1 MRIANIN
8 RELRCKIMDYKDSLL
23 LPNTAFPMRGNLP
36 QNEPERY
43 KLWDENRVYDRMKDN
58 RKGVSSFTLHDGPPY
73 ANGHIHIGHA
83 LNKILKD
90 IIIKYHYF
98 NGKSVR
104 YVPGWDCHGLPIE
117 QKVEEKI
124 GTTKKKELAKS
135 KIRELCREHASR
147 FIDIQREE
155 FKRLGVI
162 GDWNNPYLTMDFKF
176 EANIYRELCAIANQ
190 GLLVQRSKPVYWS
203 WAAQTALAE
212 AEVEY
217 EDKTSPSIFVAF
229 KHEELDASVIIW
241 TTTPWTLP
249 ANSGISL
256 NAEEEY
262 ILTSDKFI
270 VAKKLYNSLIKQEV
284 IKGEIINSI
293 NPKDLEN
300 SYAINPLNGR
310 KSKIILGEHVAVDA
324 GTGAVHTAPG
334 HGEDDYK
341 VGLKYGLEVLMP
353 VDAEGKYDETIIRER
368 LFYNTDKYLGVHVFK
383 ANALILE
390 ELGEALLKHEDIRHS
405 YPHCWRT
412 HKPIIFRATK
422 QWFISI
428 DDEYGVEQKTLRE
441 NALKVVEEIDF
452 YPEWGRNRLKAMLEG
467 RPDWCISRQRDWGVP
482 IAFFRNKKTDEII
495 FDEKVL
501 NYIAMVFEMKGCDAW
516 YDLSIEELLYPG
528 SGYKPEDLEKTMD
541 ILDVWFDSG
550 STQNAVLRSRNYDA
564 GTFPADMYLEGS
576 DQHRGWFQSS
586 LLTTLASSEVAPY
599 KSILTHGFTVDE
611 KGEKMSKSK
620 GNVVAP
626 DKVMKQY
633 GSEILRLWVAMSD
646 YQSDLKISDNILKQN
661 AELYRKI
668 RNTARF
674 LLANVSDL
682 EEIVSI
688 DKMGILDRWILN
700 KAKKVFD
707 EIEAAFSIYEY
718 SKGLNKLNNF
728 LVVDLSGIY
737 LDVCKDR
744 LYCDNKNDIHRV
756 ASQSAMAIILKKLIS
771 TLACIL
777 TYTMD
782 ELIEYAPDF
791 IKGEAK
797 DIFDFEKVILPE
809 IESKLNDEILLLAK
823 ERFSEA
829 IDTLKKEKII
839 KSTLELVIST
849 NSEDLLSLGDVEASD
864 LFLVSSV
871 TKDLISSELLGEFEI
886 KGSQFKIFKAV
897 AAKCPRCWKFTSKS
911 EEELC
916 TRCEKV
922 LN

>member
-1 MRIANIN
+1 
-8 RELRCKIMDYKDSLL
+8 MDYKDSLL
-23 LPNTAFPMRGNLP
+23 LPKTEFPMRGNLP
-36 QNEPERY
+36 QNEPQRY
-43 KLWDENRVYDRMKDN
+43 EKWDSQKVYERMKIN
-58 RKGVSSFTLHDGPPY
+58 RKGAQSFTLHDGPPY
-73 ANGHIHIGHA
+73 ANGNTHIGHA

-90 IIIKYHYF
+90 IIIKFHYF
-98 NGKSVR
+98 DGKSVR

-124 GTTKKKELAKS
+124 GTTKKKELPKS
-135 KIRELCREHASR
+135 KIRELCREHANK
-147 FIDIQREE
+147 FVTIQMDE
-155 FKRLGVI
+155 FKKLGVI
-162 GDWNNPYLTMDFKF
+162 ADWDNPYLTMDFKF
-176 EANIYRELCAIANQ
+176 EANIYRELCSIAKQ

-217 EDKTSPSIFVAF
+217 EDKTSPSIYVAF
-229 KHEELDASVIIW
+229 KLENLDASVIIW

-249 ANSGISL
+249 ANTGIAL
-256 NAEEEY
+256 NGEEDY
-262 ILTSDKFI
+262 VLTDDKFI
-270 VAKKLYNSLIKQEV
+270 VAKKLYNQLIEKEV
-284 IKGEIINSI
+284 IKGKVVETI
-293 NPKDLEN
+293 NPNDLEN
-300 SYAINPLNGR
+300 SFAINPLNDR
-310 KSKIILGEHVAVDA
+310 QSKIVLGDHVEMET

-341 VGLKYGLEVLMP
+341 VGLKYNLDVLMP
-353 VDAEGKYDETIIRER
+353 VDAEGKYDQTIVREK
-368 LFYNTDKYLGVHVFK
+368 LFRDTDKYLGMHVFK
-383 ANALILE
+383 ANEQILE
-390 ELGEALLKHEDIRHS
+390 ELGEALLSRVDIRHS

-422 QWFISI
+422 QWFIAI
-428 DDEYGVEQKTLRE
+428 DENYGQKGKTLRE
-441 NALKVVEEIDF
+441 NALEVVQNIKF
-452 YPEWGRNRLKAMLEG
+452 YPEWGRNRLKAMLDG

-501 NYIAMVFEMKGCDAW
+501 NYTAMIFEQKGCDAW

-528 SGYKPEDLEKTMD
+528 SGLNPDDLEKTMD

-586 LLTTLASSEVAPY
+586 LLTTLASSEIAPY

-626 DKVMKQY
+626 DKVLSQY
-633 GSEILRLWVAMSD
+633 GSEILRIWVAMSD

-674 LLANVSDL
+674 LLANIDDL
-682 EEIVSI
+682 KEIISVEKMGVLDKWIVS
-688 DKMGILDRWILN
+688 

-707 EIEAAFSIYEY
+707 EIQSAFEIYEF

-744 LYCDNKNDIHRV
+744 LYCDDKNDIHRL
-756 ASQSAMAIILKKLIS
+756 ASQSAMALIAKKLIS
-771 TLACIL
+771 TLAPIL

-782 ELIEYAPDF
+782 ELLEYAPLF
-791 IKGEAK
+791 IKEDCK
-797 DIFDFEKVILPE
+797 DIFDYKKFDLPFIESSFSEEILVEAKEKFSEIKDALSKEKV
-809 IESKLNDEILLLAK
+809 
-823 ERFSEA
+823 
-829 IDTLKKEKII
+829 I
-839 KSTLELVIST
+839 KSTLELEIYT
-849 NSEDLLSLGDVEASD
+849 NCNEVLSLGEVEASD
-864 LFLVSSV
+864 WFLVSSV
-871 TKDLISSELLGEFEI
+871 TKDKQKSDILGSFLLEGCEFEVY
-886 KGSQFKIFKAV
+886 KSEKH
-897 AAKCPRCWKFTSKS
+897 KCLRCWKLTSN
-911 EEELC
+911 EEDTLC
-916 TRCEKV
+916 SRCEEV
-922 LN
+922 LK

>member
-1 MRIANIN
+1 
-8 RELRCKIMDYKDSLL
+8 MDYKESLL
-23 LPNTAFPMRGNLP
+23 LPKTAFPMRGNLP
-36 QNEPERY
+36 QNEPKRY
-43 KLWDENRVYDRMKDN
+43 KLWDENNVYNRMKTN
-58 RKGVSSFTLHDGPPY
+58 REDAPSFTLHDGPPY

-83 LNKILKD
+83 LNKVLKD
-90 IIIKYHYF
+90 IIVKFHYF
-98 NGKSVR
+98 DGKSVR

-124 GTTKKKELAKS
+124 GSTKKKELPKS
-135 KIRELCREHASR
+135 KIRELCRAHASR
-147 FIDIQREE
+147 FVDIQRDE
-155 FKRLGVI
+155 FKKLGVI
-162 GDWNNPYLTMDFKF
+162 GDWENPYLTMDFKF
-176 EANIYRELCAIANQ
+176 EANIYRELCAIAKQ

-229 KHEELDASVIIW
+229 KHEEKDASVIIW

-249 ANSGISL
+249 ANTGIAL
-256 NAEEEY
+256 NGEEEY
-262 ILTSDKFI
+262 VLTSDKFI
-270 VAKKLYNSLIKQEV
+270 VAKKLYNSLIEQEV
-284 IKGEIINSI
+284 ISGEVVGSVC
-293 NPKDLEN
+293 PKELEGTH
-300 SYAINPLNGR
+300 AINPLNGR
-310 KSKIILGEHVAVDA
+310 ESKIILGEHVEMDA

-341 VGLKYGLEVLMP
+341 VGLQYGLDVIMP
-353 VDAEGKYDETIIRER
+353 VDAYGKYDETIVREK
-368 LFYNTDKYLGVHVFK
+368 LFADTDKYLGVHVFK
-383 ANALILE
+383 ANELILE
-390 ELGEALLKHEDIRHS
+390 ELGDALLKHVDIRHS

-428 DDEYGVEQKTLRE
+428 DDEYGKENKTLRQ
-441 NALKVVEEIDF
+441 NALDVVENLTF
-452 YPEWGRNRLKAMLEG
+452 YPEWGRNRLKSMLDG

-501 NYIAMVFEMKGCDAW
+501 NYTAMIFEQKGCDAW
-516 YDLSIEELLYPG
+516 YDLDIAELLYPG
-528 SGYKPEDLEKTMD
+528 SGLNPDDLEKTMD

-586 LLTTLASSEVAPY
+586 LLTTLASSEIAPY

-682 EEIVSI
+682 EEIVEVEKMGAI
-688 DKMGILDRWILN
+688 DKWVLSR
-700 KAKKVFD
+700 AKSVFD
-707 EIEAAFSIYEY
+707 EIQAAFDVYEF

-744 LYCDNKNDIHRV
+744 LYCDDKNDIHRL
-756 ASQSAMAIILKKLIS
+756 ASQSAMALIAKKLIS
-771 TLACIL
+771 TLSCIL

-782 ELIEYAPDF
+782 ELLEYAPAF
-791 IKGEAK
+791 IKGDAK
-797 DIFDFEKVILPE
+797 DIFDYARVELPE
-809 IESKLNDEILLLAK
+809 VESSLNEEVLLTAK
-823 ERFSEA
+823 EKFSE
-829 IDTLKKEKII
+829 IKDSLSKDKTI
-839 KSTLELVIST
+839 KSTLELDMYT
-849 NSEDLLSLGDVEASD
+849 NCEEILALGEVESSD
-864 LFLVSSV
+864 WFLVSSV
-871 TKDLISSELLGEFEI
+871 TNNKQNTDTLGKFEVEGFEFEVY
-886 KGSQFKIFKAV
+886 KAS
-897 AAKCPRCWKFTSKS
+897 AHKCPRCWKFTSS
-911 EEELC
+911 AEDTLC
-916 TRCEKV
+916 SRCDEV

>member
-1 MRIANIN
+1 
-8 RELRCKIMDYKDSLL
+8 MDYKESLL
-23 LPNTAFPMRGNLP
+23 LPNTKFPMRGNLP
-36 QNEPERY
+36 QNEPKRY
-43 KLWDENRVYDRMKDN
+43 KLWDENKVYEKMKAN
-58 RKGVSSFTLHDGPPY
+58 RKDEPSFTLHDGPPY

-90 IIIKYHYF
+90 IIVKYHYF

-124 GTTKKKELAKS
+124 GSTKKKELPKS
-135 KIRELCREHASR
+135 KIRELCRAHASR
-147 FIDIQREE
+147 FIDIQRDE
-155 FKRLGVI
+155 FKKLGVI
-162 GDWNNPYLTMDFKF
+162 GDWDKPYLTMDFKF

-229 KHEELDASVIIW
+229 KHESMDASVIIW

-249 ANSGISL
+249 ANTGIAL

-262 ILTSDKFI
+262 VLTSDKFI
-270 VAKKLYNSLIKQEV
+270 VAKKLYNSLIEQEV
-284 IKGEIINSI
+284 ISGEVVDSV
-293 NPKDLEN
+293 NPNDLEGTH
-300 SYAINPLNGR
+300 AINPLNDR
-310 KSKIILGEHVAVDA
+310 QSKIILGEHVEMDA

-341 VGLKYGLEVLMP
+341 VGLLYGLDVLMP
-353 VDAEGKYDETIIRER
+353 VDAEGKYDQTIVREK
-368 LFYNTDKYLGVHVFK
+368 LFRDTDKYLGMHVFK
-383 ANALILE
+383 ANTMILE
-390 ELGEALLKHEDIRHS
+390 ELGDALLKHVDIRHS

-422 QWFISI
+422 QWFIAI
-428 DDEYGVEQKTLRE
+428 DDEYGKEQKTLRE

-452 YPEWGRNRLKAMLEG
+452 YPEWGRNRLKSMLDG

-501 NYIAMVFEMKGCDAW
+501 NYTAMIFEQKGCDAW

-528 SGYKPEDLEKTMD
+528 SGLNPEDLEKTMD

-586 LLTTLASSEVAPY
+586 LLTTLASQEIAPY

-682 EEIVSI
+682 EKIVDLDSMGVL
-688 DKMGILDRWILN
+688 DKWVLSR
-700 KAKKVFD
+700 AKKTFD

-744 LYCDNKNDIHRV
+744 LYCDDKNDIHRI

-771 TLACIL
+771 TIACIL

-782 ELIEYAPDF
+782 ELLEYAPEF
-791 IKGEAK
+791 IKGDA
-797 DIFDFEKVILPE
+797 DNIFDFQKVQLPE
-809 IESKLNDEILLLAK
+809 VETNLNEEILLSAK
-823 ERFSEA
+823 EKFSEA
-829 IDTLKKEKII
+829 IDTLKKDKII
-839 KSTLELVIST
+839 KNTLELNIYT
-849 NSEDLLSLGDVEASD
+849 NCEDILSLDPVESAD
-864 LFLVSSV
+864 WFLVSLVSNA
-871 TKDLISSELLGEFEI
+871 KLESELLAKFEIDGKEFEI
-886 KGSQFKIFKAV
+886 YKAKD
-897 AAKCPRCWKFTSKS
+897 AKCPRCWKFTSTS

-916 TRCEKV
+916 TRCEEV

>member
-1 MRIANIN
+1 
-8 RELRCKIMDYKDSLL
+8 MDYKDSLL
-23 LPNTAFPMRGNLP
+23 LPKTKFPMRGSLP
-36 QNEPERY
+36 QNEPKKY
-43 KLWDENRVYDRMKDN
+43 MAWDEKKVYDRMKKN
-58 RKGVSSFTLHDGPPY
+58 REGKPSFTLHDGPPY

-83 LNKILKD
+83 LNKVLKD
-90 IIIKYHYF
+90 IIVKYHYF

-124 GTTKKKELAKS
+124 GNTKKKELPKS

-147 FIDIQREE
+147 FVDIQRDE
-155 FKRLGVI
+155 FKKLGVL
-162 GDWNNPYLTMDFKF
+162 GDWDNPYLTMDFKF
-176 EANIYRELCAIANQ
+176 EANIYRELCAIAKQ

-217 EDKTSPSIFVAF
+217 EDKTSPSIYVAF
-229 KHEELDASVIIW
+229 KHETLDASLVIW
-241 TTTPWTLP
+241 TTTPWTIP
-249 ANSGISL
+249 SNTGIAL
-256 NAEEEY
+256 NGEEEY
-262 ILTSDKFI
+262 VITSDKFI
-270 VAKKLYNSLIKQEV
+270 VAKKLYNSLIENEI
-284 IKGEIINSI
+284 IKGEIVKDVC
-293 NPKDLEN
+293 PKELEN
-300 SYAINPLNGR
+300 TNAINPLNGR
-310 KSKIILGEHVAVDA
+310 TSKVILADHVEMDA

-353 VDAEGKYDETIIRER
+353 VDAYGKYDETIVREK
-368 LFYNTDKYLGVHVFK
+368 LFKDTDKYLGVHVFK
-383 ANALILE
+383 ANELILE
-390 ELGEALLKHEDIRHS
+390 ELGDSLLSRIDIRHS

-428 DDEYGVEQKTLRE
+428 DDEYGKENKTLRE
-441 NALKVVEEIDF
+441 NALKVVEDLTF
-452 YPEWGRNRLKAMLEG
+452 YPEWGRNRLKSMIEG

-501 NYIAMVFEMKGCDAW
+501 NYTAMIFEQKGCDAW

-528 SGYKPEDLEKTMD
+528 SGLNADDLEKTMD

-586 LLTTLASSEVAPY
+586 LLTTLASNEVAPY

-633 GSEILRLWVAMSD
+633 GSEILRMWVAMSD

-661 AELYRKI
+661 AEMYRKI
-668 RNTARF
+668 RNTSRF
-674 LLANVSDL
+674 LLANIDDL
-682 EEIVSI
+682 DEIVSL
-688 DKMGILDRWILN
+688 DKMTELDKWILA
-700 KAKKVFD
+700 KAKKVFT
-707 EIEAAFSIYEY
+707 EIEDSFAIYEF

-744 LYCDNKNDIHRV
+744 LYCDDKDDIHRRS
-756 ASQSAMAIILKKLIS
+756 SQSAMALITKKLIT
-771 TLACIL
+771 TLSCIL

-782 ELIEYAPDF
+782 ELLEYAPEF
-791 IKGEAK
+791 IKGDAQ
-797 DIFDFEKVILPE
+797 DIFDLEDEKLPE
-809 IESKLNDEILLLAK
+809 IESNLNEEFLLKAK
-823 ERFSEA
+823 EKFSEA

-839 KSTLELVIST
+839 KSTLELAIVT
-849 NSEDLLSLGDVEASD
+849 NSKDILALPTIEAED
-864 LFLVSSV
+864 LFLVSCV
-871 TKDLISSELLGEFEI
+871 TQNLDSEVLVSFEI
-886 KGSQFKIFKAV
+886 DSYKFDVCKVSDE
-897 AAKCPRCWKFTSKS
+897 KCPRCWKFKS
-911 EEELC
+911 ESEDTLC
-916 TRCEKV
+916 KRCESV
-922 LN
+922 LA

>member
-1 MRIANIN
+1 
-8 RELRCKIMDYKDSLL
+8 MDYKDSIL
-23 LPNTAFPMRGNLP
+23 LPKTSFPMRGNLP
-36 QNEPERY
+36 QNEPKRY
-43 KLWDENRVYDRMKDN
+43 QNWDSQSVYERMKKN
-58 RKGVSSFTLHDGPPY
+58 REGAPSFTLHDGPPY

-83 LNKILKD
+83 LNKVLKD
-90 IIIKYHYF
+90 IIVKYHYF
-98 NGKSVR
+98 EGKSVR

-124 GTTKKKELAKS
+124 GSTKKKELPKS

-147 FIDIQREE
+147 FVDIQRDE
-155 FKRLGVI
+155 FKKLGVL
-162 GDWNNPYLTMDFKF
+162 GDWDNPYLTMDFRF
-176 EANIYRELCAIANQ
+176 EANIYRELCAIAKQ

-217 EDKTSPSIFVAF
+217 EDKTSPSIYVAF
-229 KHEELDASVIIW
+229 KHEKLDASVIIW

-249 ANSGISL
+249 ANTGISL
-256 NAEEEY
+256 NGEEEY
-262 ILTSDKFI
+262 VLTSDKFI
-270 VAKKLYNSLIKQEV
+270 VAKKLYNQLIEN
-284 IKGEIINSI
+284 EIISGDVI
-293 NPKDLEN
+293 ESVNPNDLEN
-300 SYAINPLNGR
+300 THAINPLNER
-310 KSKIILGEHVAVDA
+310 KSKIVLGDHVEMDA

-341 VGLKYGLEVLMP
+341 VGLRYGLDVIMP
-353 VDAEGKYDETIIRER
+353 VDAEGKYDETIIREK
-368 LFYNTDKYLGVHVFK
+368 LFNDTDKYLGMHVFK
-383 ANALILE
+383 ANEMILE
-390 ELGEALLKHEDIRHS
+390 ELTQNGALLSRVDIRHS

-428 DDEYGVEQKTLRE
+428 DDEYGKEQKTLRQ
-441 NALKVVEEIDF
+441 NALDVVENLTF
-452 YPEWGRNRLKAMLEG
+452 YPEWGRNRLKSMLDG

-501 NYIAMVFEMKGCDAW
+501 NYTAMIFEQKGCDAW

-528 SGYKPEDLEKTMD
+528 SGLNPEDLEKTMD

-586 LLTTLASSEVAPY
+586 LLTTLASSEIAPY

-668 RNTARF
+668 RNTSRF

-682 EEIVSI
+682 EEIVDVS
-688 DKMGILDRWILN
+688 KMGPLDKWILS

-707 EIEAAFSIYEY
+707 EIEAAFKVYEF

-744 LYCDNKNDIHRV
+744 LYCDDKNDIHRL
-756 ASQSAMAIILKKLIS
+756 ASQSAMALIVKKLIS
-771 TLACIL
+771 TLSCIL

-782 ELIEYAPDF
+782 ELLEYAPQF
-791 IKGEAK
+791 IKGDAA
-797 DIFDFEKVILPE
+797 DIFDYSKVELPE
-809 IESKLNDEILLLAK
+809 IESGINDELLLEAK
-823 ERFSEA
+823 EKFAEIKDALS
-829 IDTLKKEKII
+829 KEKTI
-839 KSTLELVIST
+839 KSTLELSIYTNCEEIIALGEVEAADWFIVSSIT
-849 NSEDLLSLGDVEASD
+849 NSKQTSDILGSFNIEDY
-864 LFLVSSV
+864 
-871 TKDLISSELLGEFEI
+871 EFEVY
-886 KGSQFKIFKAV
+886 KSTAH
-897 AAKCPRCWKFTSKS
+897 KCPRCWKLTST
-911 EEELC
+911 EEETLC
-916 TRCEKV
+916 NRCDEV

>member
-1 MRIANIN
+1 
-8 RELRCKIMDYKDSLL
+8 MDYKDSLL
-23 LPNTAFPMRGNLP
+23 LPNTKFPMRGNLP
-36 QNEPERY
+36 QNEPKRY
-43 KLWDENRVYDRMKDN
+43 KSWEEKKVYDRMKKN
-58 RKGVSSFTLHDGPPY
+58 REGKPSFTLHDGPPY

-90 IIIKYHYF
+90 IIVKYHYF
-98 NGKSVR
+98 NGESVR

-124 GTTKKKELAKS
+124 GSSKKKELEKS
-135 KIRELCREHASR
+135 KIRELCREHAAR

-155 FKRLGVI
+155 FKQLGVI
-162 GDWNNPYLTMDFKF
+162 GDWDNPYMTMDFKF
-176 EANIYRELCAIANQ
+176 EANIYRELCAIAQ
-190 GLLVQRSKPVYWS
+190 KGLLIQRSKPVYWS

-229 KHEELDASVIIW
+229 KHQDLDASLIIW

-249 ANSGISL
+249 ANTGIAL
-256 NAEEEY
+256 NPEEEY
-262 ILTSDKFI
+262 VITTDKYI
-270 VAKKLYNSLIKQEV
+270 VAKKLYNSLVEQEV
-284 IKGEIINSI
+284 IKGEVEKTIMATE
-293 NPKDLEN
+293 LEN
-300 SYAINPLNGR
+300 TVAINPLNGR
-310 KSKIILGEHVAVDA
+310 TSKIVLGEHVEMES
-324 GTGAVHTAPG
+324 GTGCVHTAPG

-341 VGLKYGLEVLMP
+341 VGLRYGLDVIMP
-353 VDAEGKYDETIIRER
+353 VDAYGKYDETIVREK
-368 LFYNTDKYLGVHVFK
+368 LFNDTDKYLGVHVFK
-383 ANALILE
+383 ANELILE
-390 ELGEALLKHEDIRHS
+390 ELGDALLKHVDIRHS

-428 DDEYGVEQKTLRE
+428 DDEYGEKNNTLRQ
-441 NALKVVEEIDF
+441 NALEVVENIKF
-452 YPEWGRNRLKAMLEG
+452 YPEWGRNRLKSMLEG

-501 NYIAMVFEMKGCDAW
+501 NYVAMIFEQKGCDAW

-528 SGYKPEDLEKTMD
+528 SGLNPEDLEKTMD

-586 LLTTLASSEVAPY
+586 LLTTLASNEIAPY

-620 GNVVAP
+620 GNVIAP
-626 DKVMKQY
+626 EKVMKQY

-668 RNTARF
+668 RNTSRF
-674 LLANVSDL
+674 LLANIDDL
-682 EEIVSI
+682 DEVVSI
-688 DKMGILDRWILN
+688 DKMGILDKWILA
-700 KAKKVFD
+700 KAKKVFT
-707 EIEAAFSIYEY
+707 EIEESFAIYEF

-744 LYCDNKNDIHRV
+744 LYCDDKNDIHRRS
-756 ASQSAMAIILKKLIS
+756 SQSAMALIAKKLIS
-771 TLACIL
+771 TLSCIL

-782 ELIEYAPDF
+782 ELLEYAPSF
-791 IKGEAK
+791 IKGDAT
-797 DIFDFEKVILPE
+797 DIFDIENEKLVEVETNLNEE
-809 IESKLNDEILLLAK
+809 IVLKAK
-823 ERFSEA
+823 EKFSEA
-829 IDTLKKEKII
+829 IDTLKKDKVI
-839 KSTLELVIST
+839 KSTLELALST
-849 NSEDLLSLGDVEASD
+849 TCEDILSLPQVEAED

-871 TKDLISSELLGEFEI
+871 RKDYEGETLVSFEI
-886 KGSQFKIFKAV
+886 DSIKFDVFKIQEH
-897 AAKCPRCWKFTSKS
+897 KCPRCWKFKAV
-911 EEELC
+911 EEETLC
-916 TRCEKV
+916 QRCESV
-922 LN
+922 IG

>member
-1 MRIANIN
+1 
-8 RELRCKIMDYKDSLL
+8 MDYKDSLL
-23 LPNTAFPMRGNLP
+23 LPNTKFPMRGNLP
-36 QNEPERY
+36 QNEPKKY
-43 KLWDENRVYDRMKDN
+43 KLWDEQKVYDRMKNN
-58 RKGVSSFTLHDGPPY
+58 RKDAPSFTLHDGPPY

-90 IIIKYHYF
+90 IINKFHYF
-98 NGKSVR
+98 DGKSIR

-124 GTTKKKELAKS
+124 GSTKKKELPKS
-135 KIRELCREHASR
+135 KLRQLCRDHATR
-147 FIDIQREE
+147 FVDIQKDE
-155 FKRLGVI
+155 FKKLGVI
-162 GDWNNPYLTMDFKF
+162 ADWENPYLTMDFKF
-176 EANIYRELCAIANQ
+176 EANIYRELCAIAKQ
-190 GLLVQRSKPVYWS
+190 GLLIQRSKPVHWS

-212 AEVEY
+212 AEIEY

-229 KHEELDASVIIW
+229 KHEDMDASVIIW

-249 ANSGISL
+249 ANTGIAL

-262 ILTSDKFI
+262 VLTSDKFI
-270 VAKKLYNSLIKQEV
+270 VARKLYTSLIEQEI
-284 IKGEIINSI
+284 IKGEIVETVS
-293 NPKDLEN
+293 PKNLEN
-300 SYAINPLNGR
+300 THAINPLNGR
-310 KSKIILGEHVAVDA
+310 QSKIILGEHVEMDS

-341 VGLKYGLEVLMP
+341 VGLLYGLDVIMP
-353 VDAEGKYDETIIRER
+353 VDAYGKFDQTIVREK
-368 LFYNTDKYLGVHVFK
+368 LFNDTDKYLGVHVFK
-383 ANALILE
+383 ANELILE
-390 ELGEALLKHEDIRHS
+390 ELGDALLKHVDIRHS

-428 DDEYGVEQKTLRE
+428 DDKYGKENKTLRE
-441 NALKVVEEIDF
+441 NALQVVEDLTF
-452 YPEWGRNRLKAMLEG
+452 YPEWGRNRLRSMLDG

-501 NYIAMVFEMKGCDAW
+501 NYTAKIFEKNGCDAW
-516 YDLSIEELLYPG
+516 YDLSIEELLNPE
-528 SGYKPEDLEKTMD
+528 SGLNPEDLEKTMD

-550 STQNAVLRSRNYDA
+550 STQNAVLRSGNYDA

-586 LLTTLASSEVAPY
+586 LLTTLASSEIAPY

-661 AELYRKI
+661 SELYRKI
-668 RNTARF
+668 RNTSRF

-682 EEIVSI
+682 EEIVSV
-688 DKMGILDRWILN
+688 DKLGILDKWIL
-700 KAKKVFD
+700 KRAKKVFD
-707 EIEAAFSIYEY
+707 EIEASFSIYEY

-744 LYCDNKNDIHRV
+744 LYCDDKNDIHRI

-782 ELIEYAPDF
+782 ELIEYAPAF
-791 IKGEAK
+791 IKGDAK
-797 DIFDFEKVILPE
+797 DIFDFKKTEIPE
-809 IESKLNDEILLLAK
+809 LESNLNEEILLSAK
-823 ERFSEA
+823 EKFSEA
-829 IDTLKKEKII
+829 IDTLKKEKVI
-839 KSTLELVIST
+839 KSTLELAIST
-849 NSEDLLSLGDVEASD
+849 DSEDILALEEVEAQD
-864 LFLVSSV
+864 WFLVSS
-871 TKDLISSELLGEFEI
+871 ISNETQENILASFEVE
-886 KGSQFKIFKAV
+886 GSKFTV
-897 AAKCPRCWKFTSKS
+897 ALAADAKCPRCWKFTSKS
-911 EEELC
+911 EESLC
-916 TRCEKV
+916 SRCESV
-922 LN
+922 VN

>member
-1 MRIANIN
+1 M
-8 RELRCKIMDYKDSLL
+8 KMDYKDSLL
-23 LPNTAFPMRGNLP
+23 LPNTQFPMRGNLP
-36 QNEPERY
+36 QNEPKRY
-43 KLWDENRVYDRMKDN
+43 ASWDEEKVYDRMKKN
-58 RKGVSSFTLHDGPPY
+58 REGAPSFTLHDGPPY

-90 IIIKYHYF
+90 IIVKYHYF
-98 NGKSVR
+98 EGKSTR

-124 GTTKKKELAKS
+124 GTTKKKELPKS

-147 FIDIQREE
+147 FVEIQKDE
-155 FKRLGVI
+155 FKNLGVI
-162 GDWNNPYLTMDFKF
+162 GDWDNPYLTMDFKF
-176 EANIYRELCAIANQ
+176 EANIYRELCAIAKQ

-217 EDKTSPSIFVAF
+217 EDKTSPSIYVAF
-229 KHEELDASVIIW
+229 KHETIDASLIIW

-249 ANSGISL
+249 ANTGIAL
-256 NAEEEY
+256 NGEEEY
-262 ILTSDKFI
+262 VLTSDKFI
-270 VAKKLYNSLIKQEV
+270 VAKKLYNSLIENEV
-284 IKGEIINSI
+284 ISGTVVETID
-293 NPKDLEN
+293 PKTLEN
-300 SYAINPLNGR
+300 TSAINPLNGR
-310 KSKIILGEHVAVDA
+310 TSKIVLGDHVEMET
-324 GTGAVHTAPG
+324 GSGAVHTAPG

-341 VGLKYGLEVLMP
+341 VGLLYNLDVIMP
-353 VDAEGKYDETIIRER
+353 VDAEGKYDETIVREK
-368 LFYNTDKYLGVHVFK
+368 LFKDTDKYLGVHVFK
-383 ANALILE
+383 ANEMILE
-390 ELGEALLKHEDIRHS
+390 ELGEALLSRKDIRHS

-428 DDEYGVEQKTLRE
+428 DDEYGEKNNTLRQ
-441 NALKVVEEIDF
+441 NALNALDEIEF
-452 YPEWGRNRLKAMLEG
+452 FPTWGKNRLKAMLEG

-482 IAFFRNKKTDEII
+482 IAFFRNKKTDEIV

-501 NYIAMVFEMKGCDAW
+501 NYTAMIFEQKGCDAW
-516 YDLSIEELLYPG
+516 YDLEISELLYPG
-528 SGYKPEDLEKTMD
+528 SGLNPEDLEKTMD

-550 STQNAVLRSRNYDA
+550 STQHAVLRSRNYDA

-586 LLTTLASSEVAPY
+586 LLTTLASSEIAPY
-599 KSILTHGFTVDE
+599 KALVTHGFTMDE

-620 GNVVAP
+620 GNVIDPA
-626 DKVMKQY
+626 KIMKQY

-646 YQSDLKISDNILKQN
+646 YQNDQKISDNILKQN

-674 LLANVSDL
+674 LLANVNDL
-682 EEIVSI
+682 DVIVDI
-688 DKMGILDRWILN
+688 DKMGQLDKWILN

-707 EIEAAFSIYEY
+707 EIEAAFSIYEF
-718 SKGLNKLNNF
+718 SKGLNRLNNF

-744 LYCDNKNDIHRV
+744 LYCDDKNDIHRRS
-756 ASQSAMAIILKKLIS
+756 SQSAMAIITKKLIS
-771 TLACIL
+771 TLSCIL

-782 ELIEYAPDF
+782 ELLEYAPEF
-791 IKGEAK
+791 IKDGAK
-797 DIFDFEKVILPE
+797 DIFDYKKVELPVV
-809 IESKLNDEILLLAK
+809 ESNLNEQVLNAK
-823 ERFSEA
+823 EKFSEA

-839 KSTLELVIST
+839 KSTLELSIYT
-849 NSEDLLSLGDVEASD
+849 NSEDILALEQVESED
-864 LFLVSSV
+864 WFLVSKI
-871 TKDLISSELLGEFEI
+871 TDKKEENRLGFFEIDGKEFEI
-886 KGSQFKIFKAV
+886 YKASQ
-897 AAKCPRCWKFTSKS
+897 AKCPRCWKFTSTD
-911 EEELC
+911 EETLC
-916 TRCEKV
+916 QRCESV

>member
-1 MRIANIN
+1 
-8 RELRCKIMDYKDSLL
+8 MDYKDSLL
-23 LPNTAFPMRGNLP
+23 LPKTDFPMRGNLP
-36 QNEPERY
+36 QNEPLRY
-43 KLWDENRVYDRMKDN
+43 KKWDETKVYEKMKGNRIGKPT
-58 RKGVSSFTLHDGPPY
+58 FTLHDGPPY
-73 ANGHIHIGHA
+73 ANGNIHIGHA

-90 IIIKYHYF
+90 IINKFHYF
-98 NGKSVR
+98 DGKSIR
-104 YVPGWDCHGLPIE
+104 YTPGWDCHGLPIE

-124 GTTKKKELAKS
+124 GSEKKKILAKS
-135 KIRELCREHASR
+135 KLRELCREHATK
-147 FIDIQREE
+147 FVNIQKDE
-155 FKRLGVI
+155 FKSLGVI
-162 GDWNNPYLTMDFKF
+162 ADWENPYLTMDFKF
-176 EANIYRELCAIANQ
+176 EANIYRELCSIAKQ

-229 KHEELDASVIIW
+229 KHKDIDASLIIW

-249 ANSGISL
+249 ANQAIAL
-256 NAEEEY
+256 NKDEEY
-262 ILTSDKFI
+262 VLTSDKFI
-270 VAKKLYNSLIKQEV
+270 VAKKLYNSLIEQEV
-284 IKGEIINSI
+284 IKGTIVETIDIL
-293 NPKDLEN
+293 KLEN
-300 SYAINPLNGR
+300 TNAINPLNGR
-310 KSKIILGEHVAVDA
+310 DSRVIFGEHVEMSA
-324 GTGAVHTAPG
+324 GSGAVHTAPG

-341 VGLKYGLEVLMP
+341 VSLKYGIEVIMP
-353 VDAEGKYDETIIRER
+353 VDAFGKYDETIVREK
-368 LFYNTDKYLGVHVFK
+368 LFKDTSKYLGLNVFK
-383 ANALILE
+383 ANDLILE
-390 ELGEALLKHEDIRHS
+390 ELGSALLKKSDIRHS

-412 HKPIIFRATK
+412 HTPIIFRATK

-428 DDEYGVEQKTLRE
+428 DDEYGEKNQTLRQ
-441 NALKVVEEIDF
+441 NALQIVENLRF

-501 NYIAMVFEMKGCDAW
+501 NFTAMIFEIHGCDAW
-516 YDLSIEELLYPG
+516 YDMEIKDLLNPA
-528 SGYKPEDLEKTMD
+528 SGLNPDDLEKTLD

-550 STQNAVLRSRNYDA
+550 STQNAVLRSGNYDA

-626 DKVMKQY
+626 DKVLKEY

-661 AELYRKI
+661 GELYRKI

-674 LLANVSDL
+674 LLANIDGL
-682 EEIVSI
+682 ESLVEIEKLGEL
-688 DKMGILDRWILN
+688 DKWILA
-700 KAKKVFD
+700 KAKRVFD
-707 EIEAAFSIYEY
+707 EIEASFKVYEF

-744 LYCDNKNDIHRV
+744 LYCDKKDDIHRT
-756 ASQSAMAIILKKLIS
+756 ASQTAMAMITKKLIG

-782 ELIEYAPDF
+782 ELLDFAPNI

-797 DIFDFEKVILPE
+797 DIFDFAKFELPE
-809 IESKLNDEILLLAK
+809 IKSSISDEFFVEAK
-823 ERFSEA
+823 EKFSE
-829 IDTLKKEKII
+829 IKDSLSKEKII
-839 KSTLELVIST
+839 KSTLELEIVT
-849 NSEDLLSLGDVEASD
+849 NSTEFLSLDNVESSD
-864 LFLVSSV
+864 WFLVSKVSNINSNE
-871 TKDLISSELLGEFEI
+871 KEL
-886 KGSQFKIFKAV
+886 GSFKIDNSEFKVFKASGH
-897 AAKCPRCWKFTSKS
+897 KCPRCWKYTSSK
-911 EEELC
+911 EDELC
-916 TRCEKV
+916 FRCNEV
-922 LN
+922 VN

>member
-1 MRIANIN
+1 
-8 RELRCKIMDYKDSLL
+8 MDYKDSLL
-23 LPNTAFPMRGNLP
+23 LPKTKFPMRGNLP
-36 QNEPERY
+36 QNEPKKY
-43 KLWDENRVYDRMKDN
+43 KLWDEQKVYNRMKTN
-58 RKGVSSFTLHDGPPY
+58 RKNAPSFTLHDGPPY

-90 IIIKYHYF
+90 IINKFHYF
-98 NGKSVR
+98 DGKSIR

-124 GTTKKKELAKS
+124 GSTKKKELAKS
-135 KIRELCREHASR
+135 KLRQLCRDHATR
-147 FIDIQREE
+147 FVDIQRDE
-155 FKRLGVI
+155 FKKLGVI
-162 GDWNNPYLTMDFKF
+162 ADWENPYLTMDFKF

-229 KHEELDASVIIW
+229 KHEKIDASVIIW

-249 ANSGISL
+249 SNTGIAL
-256 NAEEEY
+256 NGEEEY
-262 ILTSDKFI
+262 VLTSDKFI
-270 VAKKLYNSLIKQEV
+270 VAKKLYNSLIEQEV
-284 IKGEIINSI
+284 ISGDILDTLD
-293 NPKDLEN
+293 PKELEN
-300 SYAINPLNGR
+300 THAINPLNGR
-310 KSKIILGEHVAVDA
+310 QSKIILGEHVEMDA

-341 VGLKYGLEVLMP
+341 VGLLYGLDVIMP
-353 VDAEGKYDETIIRER
+353 VDAYGKFDQTIVREK
-368 LFYNTDKYLGVHVFK
+368 LFNDTDKYLGVHVFK
-383 ANALILE
+383 ANEMILE
-390 ELGEALLKHEDIRHS
+390 ELGDALLKHVDIRHS

-428 DDEYGVEQKTLRE
+428 DDEYGKEQKTLRE
-441 NALKVVEEIDF
+441 NALKVVEDLTF
-452 YPEWGRNRLKAMLEG
+452 YPEWGRNRLKSMLDG

-501 NYIAMVFEMKGCDAW
+501 DHVAKIFEEKGCDAW
-516 YDLSIEELLYPG
+516 YDLSIEELLPLE
-528 SGYKPEDLEKTMD
+528 SGYNAEDLEKTMD

-550 STQNAVLRSRNYDA
+550 STQNAVLRSGNYDA

-586 LLTTLASSEVAPY
+586 LLTTLASQEIAPY

-620 GNVVAP
+620 GNVIAP

-661 AELYRKI
+661 SELYRKI

-682 EEIVSI
+682 EEIVDVS
-688 DKMGILDRWILN
+688 KMGVLDKWVLKR
-700 KAKKVFD
+700 AKKVFD
-707 EIEAAFSIYEY
+707 EIQAAFNIYEY

-744 LYCDNKNDIHRV
+744 LYCDDKNDIHRI

-782 ELIEYAPDF
+782 ELLEFAPEF
-791 IKGEAK
+791 IKGGAI
-797 DIFDFEKVILPE
+797 DIFDFEKVEIPE

-823 ERFSEA
+823 EKFSEV

-839 KSTLELVIST
+839 KSTLELAIYTDSQDV
-849 NSEDLLSLGDVEASD
+849 LSLEAVEAED
-864 LFLVSSV
+864 WFLVSS
-871 TKDLISSELLGEFEI
+871 ISSEAFEETLASFEVDGN
-886 KGSQFKIFKAV
+886 KFSV
-897 AAKCPRCWKFTSKS
+897 ALAKDAKCPRCWKFTSKD
-911 EEELC
+911 EESLC
-916 TRCEKV
+916 SRCDSV
-922 LN
+922 IN

>member
-1 MRIANIN
+1 
-8 RELRCKIMDYKDSLL
+8 MDYKDSLL
-23 LPNTAFPMRGNLP
+23 LPNTKFPMRGNLP
-36 QNEPERY
+36 QNEPKKY
-43 KLWDENRVYDRMKDN
+43 KLWDEQKVYDRMKNN
-58 RKGVSSFTLHDGPPY
+58 RKDAPSFTLHDGPPY

-90 IIIKYHYF
+90 IINKFHYF
-98 NGKSVR
+98 DGKSIR

-124 GTTKKKELAKS
+124 GSTKKKELPKS
-135 KIRELCREHASR
+135 KLRQLCRDHATR
-147 FIDIQREE
+147 FVDIQKDE
-155 FKRLGVI
+155 FKKLGVI
-162 GDWNNPYLTMDFKF
+162 ADWENPYLTMDFKF
-176 EANIYRELCAIANQ
+176 EANIYRELCAIAKQ
-190 GLLVQRSKPVYWS
+190 GLLIQRSKPVHWS

-212 AEVEY
+212 AEIEY

-229 KHEELDASVIIW
+229 KHEDMDASVIIW

-249 ANSGISL
+249 ANTGIAL

-262 ILTSDKFI
+262 VLTSDKFI
-270 VAKKLYNSLIKQEV
+270 VARKLYNSLIEQEI
-284 IKGEIINSI
+284 IKGEIVETVS
-293 NPKDLEN
+293 PKNLEN
-300 SYAINPLNGR
+300 THAINPLNGR
-310 KSKIILGEHVAVDA
+310 QSKIILGEHVEMDS

-341 VGLKYGLEVLMP
+341 VGLLYGLDVIMP
-353 VDAEGKYDETIIRER
+353 VDAYGKFDETIVREK
-368 LFYNTDKYLGVHVFK
+368 LFNDTDKYLGVHVFK
-383 ANALILE
+383 ANELILE
-390 ELGEALLKHEDIRHS
+390 ELGDALLKHVDIRHS

-428 DDEYGVEQKTLRE
+428 DDKYGKENKTLRE
-441 NALKVVEEIDF
+441 NALQVVEDLTF
-452 YPEWGRNRLKAMLEG
+452 YPEWGRNRLKSMLDG

-482 IAFFRNKKTDEII
+482 IAFFRNKVTDKII
-495 FDEKVL
+495 FDEEVL
-501 NYIAMVFEMKGCDAW
+501 THTAKIFEEKGCDAW
-516 YDLSIEELLYPG
+516 YDLSIEELLPANCG
-528 SGYKPEDLEKTMD
+528 LNAEDLEKTKD

-550 STQNAVLRSRNYDA
+550 STQNAVLRSGNYDA

-586 LLTTLASSEVAPY
+586 LLTTLASSEIAPY

-682 EEIVSI
+682 GEIVSV
-688 DKMGILDRWILN
+688 DKMGPLDKWVLS
-700 KAKKVFD
+700 KAKSVFD
-707 EIEAAFSIYEY
+707 EIQASFEVYEF

-744 LYCDNKNDIHRV
+744 LYCDDKNDIHRL
-756 ASQSAMAIILKKLIS
+756 ASQSAMALIAKKLIS
-771 TLACIL
+771 TLAPIL

-782 ELIEYAPDF
+782 ELLTYAPEF
-791 IKGEAK
+791 IKQDCA
-797 DIFDFEKVILPE
+797 DIFDYTKAELPSIDIYDENDFINDSLLLEAKEKFSEIKDALSKEKV
-809 IESKLNDEILLLAK
+809 
-823 ERFSEA
+823 
-829 IDTLKKEKII
+829 I
-839 KSTLELVIST
+839 KSTLELSIYT
-849 NSEDLLSLGDVEASD
+849 NSTDILELGVVEMAD
-864 LFLVSSV
+864 WFLVSKV
-871 TKDLISSELLGEFEI
+871 GRISDQESTEYDNFIINGH
-886 KGSQFKIFKAV
+886 QFIICKSIDH
-897 AAKCPRCWKFTSKS
+897 KCPRCWKFTVK
-911 EEELC
+911 EEDTLC
-916 TRCEKV
+916 SRCEQVIK
-922 LN
+922 

>member
-1 MRIANIN
+1 
-8 RELRCKIMDYKDSLL
+8 MDYKDSLL
-23 LPNTAFPMRGNLP
+23 LPNTKFPMRGNLP
-36 QNEPERY
+36 QNEPKKY
-43 KLWDENRVYDRMKDN
+43 KLWDDEKVYDRMKSN
-58 RKGVSSFTLHDGPPY
+58 REGAPSFTLHDGPPY

-83 LNKILKD
+83 LNKVLKD
-90 IIIKYHYF
+90 IINKFHYF
-98 NGKSVR
+98 DGKSIR

-124 GTTKKKELAKS
+124 GSTKKKELPKS
-135 KIRELCREHASR
+135 KLRQLCRDHASK
-147 FIDIQREE
+147 FVDIQREE
-155 FKRLGVI
+155 FKQLGVI
-162 GDWNNPYLTMDFKF
+162 ADWDNPYLTMDFKF
-176 EANIYRELCAIANQ
+176 EANIYRELCAIAKQ
-190 GLLVQRSKPVYWS
+190 GLLIQRSKPVYWS

-217 EDKTSPSIFVAF
+217 EDKTSPSIYVAF
-229 KHEELDASVIIW
+229 KHEKLDASVIIW

-249 ANSGISL
+249 ANTGIAL
-256 NAEEEY
+256 NGEEEY
-262 ILTSDKFI
+262 VLTSDKFI
-270 VAKKLYNSLIKQEV
+270 VAKKLYNSLIENEV
-284 IKGEIINSI
+284 ISGSI
-293 NPKDLEN
+293 VENVCPKELEN
-300 SYAINPLNGR
+300 THAINPLNDR
-310 KSKIILGEHVAVDA
+310 QSKIILGEHVEMDA

-341 VGLKYGLEVLMP
+341 VGLIYGLDVIMP
-353 VDAEGKYDETIIRER
+353 VDAFGKYDQTIVREK
-368 LFYNTDKYLGVHVFK
+368 LFRDTDKYLGINVFK
-383 ANALILE
+383 ANDSILE
-390 ELGEALLKHEDIRHS
+390 ELGDALLKRVDIRHS

-412 HKPIIFRATK
+412 HTPIIFRATK

-428 DDEYGVEQKTLRE
+428 DDQYGKENKTLRE
-441 NALKVVEEIDF
+441 NALKVVENLTF
-452 YPEWGRNRLKAMLEG
+452 YPEWGRNRLRSMLDG

-501 NYIAMVFEMKGCDAW
+501 NYTAMIFEQKGCDAW
-516 YDLSIEELLYPG
+516 YDLEISELLYPG
-528 SGYKPEDLEKTMD
+528 SGLNPDDLEKTKD

-586 LLTTLASSEVAPY
+586 LLTTLASSEIAPY

-682 EEIVSI
+682 EEIVSV
-688 DKMGILDRWILN
+688 DKMGPLDKWVLA
-700 KAKKVFD
+700 KAKSVFD
-707 EIEAAFSIYEY
+707 EIHAAFSVYEF

-744 LYCDNKNDIHRV
+744 LYCDDKNDIHRL
-756 ASQSAMAIILKKLIS
+756 ASQSAMALIAKKLIV
-771 TLACIL
+771 TLSPIL

-782 ELIEYAPDF
+782 ELLEYAPEF
-791 IKGEAK
+791 IKGDCK
-797 DIFDFEKVILPE
+797 DIFDYPQVELPE
-809 IESKLNDEILLLAK
+809 ITTTINEEILLSAK
-823 ERFSEA
+823 EKFSEIKDA
-829 IDTLKKEKII
+829 LSKDKTI
-839 KSTLELVIST
+839 KSTLELSMYT
-849 NSEDLLSLGDVEASD
+849 TCEDLLALDAVEASD
-864 LFLVSSV
+864 WFLVSSITN
-871 TKDLISSELLGEFEI
+871 TKQDSDILGSFEI
-886 KGSQFKIFKAV
+886 DGNVFEVFKAV
-897 AAKCPRCWKFTSKS
+897 DYKCPRCWKFTAVK
-911 EEELC
+911 EDCLC
-916 TRCEKV
+916 TRCEEV

>member
-1 MRIANIN
+1 
-8 RELRCKIMDYKDSLL
+8 MDYKDSLL
-23 LPNTAFPMRGNLP
+23 LPKTDFPMRGNLP
-36 QNEPERY
+36 QNEPLRY
-43 KLWDENRVYDRMKDN
+43 KKWDETKVYEKMKGNRIGKPT
-58 RKGVSSFTLHDGPPY
+58 FTLHDGPPY
-73 ANGHIHIGHA
+73 ANGNIHIGHA

-90 IIIKYHYF
+90 IINKFHYF
-98 NGKSVR
+98 DGKSIR
-104 YVPGWDCHGLPIE
+104 YTPGWDCHGLPIE

-124 GTTKKKELAKS
+124 GSEKKKILAKS
-135 KIRELCREHASR
+135 KLRELCREHATK
-147 FIDIQREE
+147 FVNIQKDE
-155 FKRLGVI
+155 FKSLGVI
-162 GDWNNPYLTMDFKF
+162 ADWENPYLTMDFKF
-176 EANIYRELCAIANQ
+176 EANIYRELCSIAKQ

-217 EDKTSPSIFVAF
+217 EDKVSPSIFVAF
-229 KHEELDASVIIW
+229 KHQDIDASIIIW

-249 ANSGISL
+249 ANQAIAL
-256 NAEEEY
+256 NKDEEY
-262 ILTSDKFI
+262 VLTSDKFI
-270 VAKKLYNSLIKQEV
+270 VAKKLYNSLIEQGV
-284 IKGEIINSI
+284 IAGTIIETI
-293 NPKDLEN
+293 DVLKLEN
-300 SYAINPLNGR
+300 TKAINPLNNR
-310 KSKIILGEHVAVDA
+310 DSRIIFGEHVLMDS
-324 GTGAVHTAPG
+324 GSGAVHTAPG

-341 VGLKYGLEVLMP
+341 VSLKYGIEVIMP
-353 VDAEGKYDETIIRER
+353 VDAYGKYDETIIREK
-368 LFYNTDKYLGVHVFK
+368 LFKDCDKYLGLNVFK
-383 ANALILE
+383 ANDLILE
-390 ELGEALLKHEDIRHS
+390 ELGEALLKKVDIKHS

-412 HKPIIFRATK
+412 HTPIIFRATK

-428 DDEYGVEQKTLRE
+428 DDEYGEKNQTLRQ
-441 NALKVVEEIDF
+441 NALEIVENLRF

-501 NYIAMVFEMKGCDAW
+501 NFTAMIFEIHGCDAW
-516 YDLSIEELLYPG
+516 YDMEIKDLLNPA
-528 SGYKPEDLEKTMD
+528 SGLNPEDLEKTLD

-550 STQNAVLRSRNYDA
+550 STQNAVLRSGNYDA

-626 DKVMKQY
+626 DKVLKEY

-661 AELYRKI
+661 GELYRKI

-674 LLANVSDL
+674 LLANIDGL
-682 EEIVSI
+682 ESLVEL
-688 DKMGILDRWILN
+688 DKLGELDKWILA
-700 KAKKVFD
+700 KAKRVFD
-707 EIEAAFSIYEY
+707 EIEASFKVYEF

-744 LYCDNKNDIHRV
+744 LYCDKKDDIHRT
-756 ASQSAMAIILKKLIS
+756 ASQTAMAMITKKLIG

-782 ELIEYAPDF
+782 ELLDFAPNI

-797 DIFDFEKVILPE
+797 DIFDFTKFELPE
-809 IESKLNDEILLLAK
+809 IKSSISDEFFVEAK
-823 ERFSEA
+823 EKFSE
-829 IDTLKKEKII
+829 IKDSLSKEKII
-839 KSTLELVIST
+839 KSTLELEIVT
-849 NSEDLLSLGDVEASD
+849 NSTEFLSLDNVESSD
-864 LFLVSSV
+864 WFLVSKVSNINSNE
-871 TKDLISSELLGEFEI
+871 KEL
-886 KGSQFKIFKAV
+886 GSFKIDNSEFKVFKASGH
-897 AAKCPRCWKFTSKS
+897 KCPRCWKYTSSK
-911 EEELC
+911 EDELC
-916 TRCEKV
+916 FRCNEV
-922 LN
+922 VN